1 MDDLNSIRRG
11 WEGEWIMELIWY
23 LGGPC
28 LGAFL
33 FQLLIGC
40 RTACR
45 PLRYVPLYAF
55 LLTLLFGLMA
65 LRADAGFFVGL
76 NAAAALLW
84 WLIGACI
91 LTGYGLAHFVCRV
104 QQNNQ

>member
-1 MDDLNSIRRG
+1 
-11 WEGEWIMELIWY
+11 MELIWY

-65 LRADAGFFVGL
+65 LRADAGFFVG
-76 NAAAALLW
+76 
-84 WLIGACI
+84 I